1 MAADRLRMHRTVR
14 LAEGRMIMAFSG
26 WMDGGDVST
35 GTVEW
40 LVRTLA
46 VTPVATIDP
55 DGGGGGGVPG
65 SMEISA
71 LFRPE
76 TKIEDG
82 LVTEYEPPANLL
94 WVSAA
99 HHLALFR
106 GKEPNLNWQNFADCL
121 FDFAARAGISTGY
134 FVGSVGGVV
143 PHSREPRLVCAVSDP
158 ALKPTLSQ
166 YGVGFTN
173 YEGPASFSTYLLRE
187 ARRRGLQMASL
198 VVETPAYI
206 QSTNPKCIEAVVRKL
221 GAILG
226 LQLPLVELRELSATW
241 EERLNDLLEQ
251 KPELAGHIHKLEEAY
266 DNEVFDTQMGD
277 LKEWLEQQGI
287 RVD

>member
-1 MAADRLRMHRTVR
+1 MAAERLKVHRPVR
-14 LAEGRMIMAFSG
+14 LDGGRLVMAFSG

-40 LVRTLA
+40 LVRTLDVA
-46 VTPVATIDP
+46 PVASIDP
-55 DGGGGGGVPG
+55 EGFYLYNFPG
-65 SMEISA
+65 TMEISA

-76 TKIEDG
+76 TKIEGG

-94 WVSAA
+94 WAGA
-99 HHLALFR
+99 GHGLALFR
-106 GKEPNLNWQNFADCL
+106 GKEPHLNWRDFADCL
-121 FDFAARAGISTGY
+121 FEFAAQSGIATCY

-143 PHSREPRLVCAVSDP
+143 PHTREPRLMCSVSDLR
-158 ALKPTLSQ
+158 LKTVLNQ
-166 YGVGFTN
+166 YGVGFAD
-173 YEGPASFSTYLLRE
+173 YEGPASFSTHLLRE
-187 ARRRGLQMASL
+187 ARRHGVQMASL

-226 LQLPLVELRELSATW
+226 VQLPINELRELSATW

-251 KPELAGHIHKLEEAY
+251 KPELAKHIHKLEEAY